1 MVPEGANLESRVR
14 QLHELAE
21 QVRIAAAAMYDPKYR
36 LTTLLTAK
44 SYERMANRLDFLTQH
59 LSLSEEPGSRIS
71 PESIAE
77 EK

>member
-44 SYERMANRLDFLTQH
+44 AYERMANRLEFLTQH
-59 LSLSEEPGSRIS
+59 LSLSEEPSFRLSLG
-71 PESIAE
+71 SIAE
-77 EK
+77 KN